1 MPMPLRLAILG
12 STGSIGRSTLE
23 VVDAHPDKL
32 AVVALAAGSNADLL
46 RAQAARYRPS
56 LVSLDS
62 GAEVIWP
69 AGVEGYSGAEG
80 LRAAALHPD
89 VFFIVTATTG

>member
-1 MPMPLRLAILG
+1 MPFPLRLAILG

-32 AVVALAAGSNADLL
+32 VVVALAAARNADLL
-46 RAQAARYRPS
+46 RAQVARYRPS
-56 LVSLDS
+56 LVSLD
-62 GAEVIWP
+62 EEIDREWRP
-69 AGVEGYSGAEG
+69 AGIERYTGAAG

-89 VFFIVTATTG
+89 ADIVVVATS